1 MLFNVQDCF
10 FRYQNL
16 KTEII
21 RNVNDWLTILSKIEE
36 RIQYGVI
43 WNADWRQTMKHWN
56 LPIRWNQ
63 RQTEFVI
70 ACDVVKKTCFAPVVV
85 RSGYLMVSYG
95 NIVDVCP
102 IPGDTERIGTVTSIK
117 LIVIYT
123 ITSLLLKHCH
133 SVV

>member
-1 MLFNVQDCF
+1 MFKVVSLDIKIKNNDV
-10 FRYQNL
+10 
-16 KTEII
+16 I
-21 RNVNDWLTILSKIEE
+21 RNVDDKSSILSKIKE

-43 WNADWRQTMKHWN
+43 WNAYWRQTMKHWN

-70 ACDVVKKTCFAPVVV
+70 ARDVVQKTCFAPVVV
-85 RSGYLMVSYG
+85 RSGYFMVSYG

-117 LIVIYT
+117 RIVIYA
-123 ITSLLLKHCH
+123 IMSLLLKHYH
-133 SVV
+133 SVI

>member
-1 MLFNVQDCF
+1 MFKAVSLDIKILKINV
-10 FRYQNL
+10 L
-16 KTEII
+16 
-21 RNVNDWLTILSKIEE
+21 RNVNDKSSILCKIKE
-36 RIQYGVI
+36 RIQYGVK
-43 WNADWRQTMKHWN
+43 WNADWIQKMKNWN

-85 RSGYLMVSYG
+85 RSAYLMVSYR

-117 LIVIYT
+117 SIVIY
-123 ITSLLLKHCH
+123 IS
-133 SVV
+133 